1 MFVGAF
7 LAAYALEVVLLPNAI
22 IDGGIIGVAILLSKA
37 IGNNFLYP
45 LVLLLNLPFIL
56 IAYKTISK
64 TFVLQMFIA
73 VVMFVFLG
81 HFIGHSYYFSEFH
94 GETIEVVVIGGLLLG
109 LGVGLIIRVGG
120 CLDGTEILGLLINK
134 RYGITVGS
142 VVLFINCIL
151 FSIFGL
157 MSSDWHPP
165 IQSLI
170 TFLIMIKI
178 MDMVIV
184 GLDEMKSVMIFSDK
198 PDEIADELMH
208 TIGLGL
214 TFIKGQGGYTGEDR
228 KIVYLIAER
237 LQLSEVKA
245 LVQAKDPDAF
255 IAIENL
261 HEIASRDNKGIS
273 KKPN

>member
-1 MFVGAF
+1 
-7 LAAYALEVVLLPNAI
+7 
-22 IDGGIIGVAILLSKA
+22 
-37 IGNNFLYP
+37 
-45 LVLLLNLPFIL
+45 
-56 IAYKTISK
+56 
-64 TFVLQMFIA
+64 
-73 VVMFVFLG
+73 
-81 HFIGHSYYFSEFH
+81 
-94 GETIEVVVIGGLLLG
+94 
-109 LGVGLIIRVGG
+109 
-120 CLDGTEILGLLINK
+120 
-134 RYGITVGS
+134 
-142 VVLFINCIL
+142 
-151 FSIFGL
+151 
-157 MSSDWHPP
+157 
-165 IQSLI
+165 
-170 TFLIMIKI
+170 
-178 MDMVIV
+178 MVIV